1 MACSF
6 PLGSGPLSPGLDLDR
21 FSRGS
26 AERDFG
32 DAAGSASNSS
42 ARSGEGVLSGVESE
56 CQVSWTAAS
65 DLCGFE
71 WPTARTPLRSIPLLE
86 GKPQKCSRWAEVS

>member
-6 PLGSGPLSPGLDLDR
+6 PLGSAPLFPGLDWDR
-21 FSRGS
+21 FSQGS

-32 DAAGSASNSS
+32 DAAGSACNSS

-56 CQVSWTAAS
+56 FQVSCTAAS

-71 WPTARTPLRSIPLLE
+71 WPTARTHLRSISLLE
-86 GKPQKCSRWAEVS
+86 